1 MAGRTR
7 RASAERPAGVTD
19 APPFL
24 HSMCRSVPVSM
35 FDQITPLI
43 LTYNELPNIE
53 RTLAKLAWAK
63 RIIVIDSGSTDGTLE
78 ILRRHPQ
85 VSLFVHE
92 FVDFAGQ
99 CNFGLAHIESR
110 WVLSLDADY
119 ELSDELLDE
128 MRTLVPSEAI
138 AGYRAEFVYRI
149 HGRLLRGTLYP
160 PRTILYRR
168 DRGFYRQE
176 GHGHRVRVEG
186 DVLSLRGVIFHDDR
200 KPLSR
205 WLAAQQRYAADEA
218 AYLLNRAGRA
228 GQKLARADRVRLMG
242 WPAPIA
248 VLLYV
253 LFVKRC
259 VLDGWPGW
267 YYALQR
273 LFAETLLA
281 LEIIDRRFRNDRDAA
296 DTAASGSGS
305 RRGDSGPRD
314 DDPAR
319 MVAGAGDR

>member
-1 MAGRTR
+1 M
-7 RASAERPAGVTD
+7 
-19 APPFL
+19 L
-24 HSMCRSVPVSM
+24 N
-35 FDQITPLI
+35 QITPLI
-43 LTYNELPNIE
+43 LTYDELPNIE

-63 RIIVIDSGSTDGTLE
+63 RIVVVDSGSTDGTLDV
-78 ILRRHPQ
+78 LHRDRR
-85 VSLFVHE
+85 VAVLVHE

-99 CNFGLAHIESR
+99 CNTGLAHIASP

-119 ELSDELLDE
+119 ELSDELLGE
-128 MRTLVPSEAI
+128 LRTLVPDEAT
-138 AGYRAEFVYRI
+138 AGYQAEFVYRI
-149 HGRLLRGTLYP
+149 HGRPLRGTLYP

-168 DRGFYRQE
+168 DRGHYRQE
-176 GHGHRVRVEG
+176 GHAHRVRVDG
-186 DVLSLRGVIFHDDR
+186 DVLPLRGVIYHDDR

-205 WLAAQQRYAADEA
+205 WLAAQQRYAVDEA
-218 AYLLNRAGRA
+218 DYLLNGAGRAGRA
-228 GQKLARADRVRLMG
+228 LAGADRIRLMG

-281 LEIIDRRFRNDRDAA
+281 LEIIDRRWRHDPDPVGAA
-296 DTAASGSGS
+296 GSGSGS
-305 RRGDSGPRD
+305 RRGTSGSCD
-314 DDPAR
+314 EDPAR
-319 MVAGAGDR
+319 TAAGIDGQ

>member
-1 MAGRTR
+1 M
-7 RASAERPAGVTD
+7 
-19 APPFL
+19 L
-24 HSMCRSVPVSM
+24 
-35 FDQITPLI
+35 DQITPLI

-63 RIIVIDSGSTDGTLE
+63 RIVVIDSGSTDGTLD
-78 ILRRHPQ
+78 ILRRDPRIA
-85 VSLFVHE
+85 VFVND

-99 CNFGLAHIESR
+99 CNFGLSHIESP

-128 MRTLVPSEAI
+128 LRTLAPSEAT
-138 AGYRAEFVYRI
+138 AGYRAGFVYRI
-149 HGRLLRGTLYP
+149 RGHELRGTLYP

-168 DRGFYRQE
+168 DCACYRQQ
-176 GHGHRVRVEG
+176 GHAHRVLVDG
-186 DVLSLRGVIFHDDR
+186 DVLPLRGVIYHDDR
-200 KPLSR
+200 KKLSR

-218 AYLLNRAGRA
+218 AYLLGGAG
-228 GQKLARADRVRLMG
+228 GLLTRADRLRLMA

-248 VLLYV
+248 VLFYV

-281 LEIIDRRFRNDRDAA
+281 LEILDRRCLCDRGSADAA
-296 DTAASGSGS
+296 ANGAGRRDGDKGS
-305 RRGDSGPRD
+305 RDE
-314 DDPAR
+314 DPAGTAVR
-319 MVAGAGDR
+319 AGEK